1 MQYIIGIDQ
10 STQGTKAML
19 FDGQGDILLRLDKPH
34 AQLIDQ
40 RGWVEHDPEEIYR
53 NLIELIGQLIEK
65 SGVNPA
71 DIAAM
76 GISNQR
82 ETAMAWYRDSGKPVY
97 NAIVWQCARAE
108 DICRRIEQTG
118 CAEDVRARTGL
129 RLSPYFSAA
138 KLAWIME
145 NVPGVRER
153 ADMGNVCC
161 GTMDSYLVFRLTH
174 GEQFRTDYSNASRT
188 QLFNI
193 TTLRWDETLCGLFSI
208 PRQCLPEVTY
218 SDGLF
223 GMTDC
228 QGLLPHPVPIHGVLG
243 DYHGALL
250 GQGCRERGMMK
261 TTYGT
266 GSSIMMNIGDKPIFS
281 DLGLV
286 TSLAWKLGGK
296 AEYVLEGNINYTGAV
311 ITWLKDDM
319 KLLESAGQ
327 SEAMARAANPADR
340 TYLVP
345 AFSGLGAPY
354 WRSDVSAA
362 IIGMSRTTGRN
373 EVVRAGLACIAYQI
387 ADIVLLMQK
396 EAGIDHI
403 ELRVDGGPTRNG
415 WLMQFQSDILACPVM
430 VPQAEELSG
439 IGAAYAAGL
448 GVGLYGE
455 EVFSR
460 AVYQPFNPQMEQE
473 ERTALYRGWK
483 AAVDSIL

>member
-1 MQYIIGIDQ
+1 
-10 STQGTKAML
+10 
-19 FDGQGDILLRLDKPH
+19 
-34 AQLIDQ
+34 
-40 RGWVEHDPEEIYR
+40 
-53 NLIELIGQLIEK
+53 
-65 SGVNPA
+65 
-71 DIAAM
+71 
-76 GISNQR
+76 
-82 ETAMAWYRDSGKPVY
+82 
-97 NAIVWQCARAE
+97 
-108 DICRRIEQTG
+108 
-118 CAEDVRARTGL
+118 
-129 RLSPYFSAA
+129 
-138 KLAWIME
+138 
-145 NVPGVRER
+145 
-153 ADMGNVCC
+153 
-161 GTMDSYLVFRLTH
+161 
-174 GEQFRTDYSNASRT
+174 
-188 QLFNI
+188 
-193 TTLRWDETLCGLFSI
+193 
-208 PRQCLPEVTY
+208 
-218 SDGLF
+218 
-223 GMTDC
+223 
-228 QGLLPHPVPIHGVLG
+228 
-243 DYHGALL
+243 
-250 GQGCRERGMMK
+250 MMK